1 MFGRLGDL
9 GAIDAKYDVAIST
22 ACGPLDNIVVDTV
35 NCAQWCI
42 EYLKQHNV
50 GRGVFI
56 ALEKQEH
63 LRDRAESRIQTP
75 ENVHRLYDLIKVQDD
90 RVKTAFYYALRD
102 TLVANDLEQ
111 ASRIAFGRQRFRVV
125 TMKGDLIETSGT
137 MSGGGKSVS
146 RGRMGQSVAVAKVD
160 PRELNRLEE
169 EVVRMEQRV
178 RELRQRQNTLT
189 LQIAELQ
196 PVLREM
202 QVNSEKFTSELK
214 NLRTQQPNL
223 QRQIKDQVRVS
234 LTSKS
239 MFISN
244 SVDCSSQIHGIRPC
258 PSEKTRGGCGGA

>member
-1 MFGRLGDL
+1 MLVSLTQLKSLICINSFFFCCPTGLFGRLGDL

-239 MFISN
+239 N
-244 SVDCSSQIHGIRPC
+244 VY
-258 PSEKTRGGCGGA
+258 K